1 MSEHRPGDTGKLDVS
16 GARIALVVARYN
28 AAVVDRLVA
37 GAREVLSEHGIGPTQ
52 VESVAVPGAW
62 ELPLA
67 AAYLAD
73 QDLFDAIVALGA
85 VIRGGTVHFEYVCS
99 GCTDGLMQVQLE
111 FGVPVGFG
119 VLTCDT
125 EAQALERAGTGA
137 GNKGREAALAALE
150 MVATLRRLDV
160 RS

>member
-1 MSEHRPGDTGKLDVS
+1 MSESRPESPAKLDVS

-28 AAVVDRLVA
+28 ATVVDGLVA
-37 GAREVLSEHGIGPTQ
+37 GARAALKEHGIGPGQ
-52 VESVAVPGAW
+52 IESVMVPGAW

-67 AAYLAD
+67 AAHLAD
-73 QDLFDAIVALGA
+73 QDRFDAIVALGA
-85 VIRGGTVHFEYVCS
+85 VIRGGTAHFEYVCS

-111 FGVPVGFG
+111 FGIPVGFG

-125 EAQALERAGTGA
+125 EAQALERAGTGV

-150 MVATLRRLDV
+150 MLATLRRIDV
-160 RS
+160 RT